1 MKKVLPLTVIL
12 IGTALLIIAAVFWID
27 TGNSA
32 KAPDFGQ
39 SLRNWVTLLAGL
51 GVSLRGWMDLAKKET
66 PPSPTRGRTDED
78 SMIRGTVSTLGKDV
92 IGRDPN
98 ITTNVVSEDG
108 ANDAESFAQKV
119 EETQWTDEMHRANR
133 AKRDLVGFIA
143 HELKNPMTSIK
154 GYAELLAA
162 GSVGP
167 VNEMQVNFL
176 NTIRANVERMSAL
189 LSDLNDDAMIEANSL
204 RLEFKSVDLPN
215 MVDEVVRSTKR
226 QIEEKHQTLE
236 LRLPPQLP
244 LAWVDSIR
252 VGQILAHLVNN
263 AHKYTPEGGKI
274 VVGAEVLP
282 NQWEPNGARQVIHFW
297 VQDDGIGIRPENQ
310 AKIFQKF
317 FQSDDPKAREVPGTG
332 LGLNITKRVV
342 EMMGGRIW
350 FESEYGRGTTFHFT
364 VPVAEG

>member
-1 MKKVLPLTVIL
+1 MAVMKKFLPLTLIL
-12 IGTALLIIAAVFWID
+12 IGTALLMAAAVFWMD

-32 KAPDFGQ
+32 KPPDFGQ

-51 GVSLRGWMDLAKKET
+51 GVSLRGWMVLAKKET
-66 PPSPTRGRTDED
+66 PPSPTQGRTDED
-78 SMIRGTVSTLGKDV
+78 SLISGSVSTLGKDV
-92 IGRDPN
+92 IGRDRT
-98 ITTNVVSEDG
+98 ITTNIVSSDLL
-108 ANDAESFAQKV
+108 SFIV
-119 EETQWTDEMHRANR
+119 
-133 AKRDLVGFIA
+133 

-189 LSDLNDDAMIEANSL
+189 LSDLNDDAKIEANDL

-215 MVDEVVRSTKR
+215 MVDEVVRSARR
-226 QIEEKHQTLE
+226 QLEEKHQTLE

-244 LAWVDSIR
+244 LAWADSIR

-263 AHKYTPEGGKI
+263 AHKYTPEAGKI

-282 NQWEPNGARQVIHFW
+282 NQLDPNGARQVVHFW
-297 VQDDGIGIRPENQ
+297 VQDNGIGIRPEDQ

-317 FQSDDPKAREVPGTG
+317 FRSDDPKAREVPGTG

-350 FESEYGRGTTFHFT
+350 FESEFRKGSTFHFT
-364 VPVAEG
+364 IPVTEG